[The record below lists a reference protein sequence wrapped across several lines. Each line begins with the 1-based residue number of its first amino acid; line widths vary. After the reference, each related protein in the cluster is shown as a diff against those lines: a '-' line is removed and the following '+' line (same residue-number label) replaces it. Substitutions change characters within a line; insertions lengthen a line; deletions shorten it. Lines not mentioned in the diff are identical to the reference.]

1 VKYSAIVFIL
11 VLMLCGCSN
20 SPATPEPAGP
30 GAAATGAK
38 PADEG
43 AAIRLLGEI
52 NQAQADYMKRN
63 RRYALTYDELIESHL
78 MQQEP
83 SQDATGYV
91 IKLRPAADA
100 VSYRV
105 SASPVTP
112 SAAIRYFFTDQT
124 AVIRAEAGKEANASS
139 PEIAK

>member
-1 VKYSAIVFIL
+1 
-11 VLMLCGCSN
+11 
-20 SPATPEPAGP
+20 
-30 GAAATGAK
+30 
-38 PADEG
+38 
-43 AAIRLLGEI
+43 
-52 NQAQADYMKRN
+52 MKRN

-83 SQDATGYV
+83 SQDATGYA

-105 SASPVTP
+105 SAAPVTP
-112 SAAIRYFFTDQT
+112 LAASRYFYTDQT
-124 AVIRAEAGKEANASS
+124 AVIRAETGKEASVSS